1 MRAPELRRS
10 GIAPIGDIAWGTHL
24 CCFVRTTDD
33 LLALLAP
40 YFKAGLESREYC
52 LWVVSGGL
60 TKSAALKALQEA
72 MPDLDRYLAEGSLD
86 ILGAR
91 EWYLEGGRFDRRR
104 VLHGWLHRLKRAQA
118 QGFAGLRAA
127 GSTDWLDRRKQWKDF
142 MDYEAVINK
151 TVRNR
156 RMLVL
161 CSYELARSEA
171 ADVLDVARA
180 HQLALARRAGAW
192 EAVAWSDLNGFTD
205 RYATLSPRERQV
217 LHLVSGASTNKEV
230 ADRLS
235 ISVKTVEIHRMNL
248 MRKLRVRNQIELLRY
263 GLHFALSSREHQP
276 R

>member
-1 MRAPELRRS
+1 
-10 GIAPIGDIAWGTHL
+10 
-24 CCFVRTTDD
+24 
-33 LLALLAP
+33 
-40 YFKAGLESREYC
+40 
-52 LWVVSGGL
+52 
-60 TKSAALKALQEA
+60 
-72 MPDLDRYLAEGSLD
+72 
-86 ILGAR
+86 
-91 EWYLEGGRFDRRR
+91 
-104 VLHGWLHRLKRAQA
+104 
-118 QGFAGLRAA
+118 
-127 GSTDWLDRRKQWKDF
+127 
-142 MDYEAVINK
+142 
-151 TVRNR
+151 
-156 RMLVL
+156 MLVL